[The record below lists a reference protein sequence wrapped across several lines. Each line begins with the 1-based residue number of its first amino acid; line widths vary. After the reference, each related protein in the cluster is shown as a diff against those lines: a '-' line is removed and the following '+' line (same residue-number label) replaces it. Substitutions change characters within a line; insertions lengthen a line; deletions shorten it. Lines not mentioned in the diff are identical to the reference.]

1 MIGHL
6 LPLIGHCNLTSLQ
19 HLSISTIGQD
29 DITDPAYNQIREE
42 RRYDELAAFIASTRD
57 ALETLVFEQGILRR
71 RSQEAPNTGI
81 DRRTFHHLG
90 RPMDTYFL
98 QHIFLPLI
106 CSTEW
111 KKLKRVVIRGVG
123 GKPRTTDWNCLPPS
137 GFKT

>member
-1 MIGHL
+1 LYI
-6 LPLIGHCNLTSLQ
+6 PQ

-57 ALETLVFEQGILRR
+57 ALETPVFEQGILRR

-81 DRRTFHHLG
+81 DRRTFHHVG

-98 QHIFLPLI
+98 QHIFLPVI

-111 KKLKRVVIRGVG
+111 KKLKRVVIRWETENDGLEFSSSFWLQDLG
-123 GKPRTTDWNCLPPS
+123 TRKLYN
-137 GFKT
+137 F